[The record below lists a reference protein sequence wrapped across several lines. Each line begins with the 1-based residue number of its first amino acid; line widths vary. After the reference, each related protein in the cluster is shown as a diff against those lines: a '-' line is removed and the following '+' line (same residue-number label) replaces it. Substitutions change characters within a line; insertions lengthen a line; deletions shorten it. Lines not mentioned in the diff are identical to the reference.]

1 MRSIVSGMAGKK
13 TSVTATERMLNLVAL
28 LSESNAPLTLE
39 DIAHKMRGQYPDNS
53 EARRTSFERDKKSLR
68 KLGIPI
74 TMRTLAGTDAGK
86 TAYSIDRSGYSL
98 IDFGLT
104 SDEMAALQQAAAMVQ
119 IGTTWG
125 KQAVQWLGGEITSAE
140 APTAVNVAVGSQLLP
155 VVWEAV
161 SSLRTLT
168 FQYRGKS
175 RLVYPYGLLARN
187 GFWYL
192 IGHDTTRDAQVTFRI
207 DRIEGDVKAGEHNS
221 FTRPEDFDLATA
233 YMRDA
238 KEFSDG
244 GNEMAIVR
252 VDHRVA
258 PAVLRELGDEAV
270 VARRSDGLIDVEVA
284 CGNTTAFESWLFAMV
299 DRAEVI
305 SPTDVR
311 ARVIGRLQEMA
322 GSNS

>member
-1 MRSIVSGMAGKK
+1 MAGKK
-13 TSVTATERMLNLVAL
+13 LTVTATERILNLVAL
-28 LSESNAPLTLE
+28 LSESNAPLTFE
-39 DIAHKMRGQYPDNS
+39 DIVSRMHGQYSENS
-53 EARRTSFERDKKSLR
+53 EARRTTFERDKKSLR
-68 KLGIPI
+68 KLGVPL
-74 TMRTLAGTDAGK
+74 TTRTLAGADAGK

-104 SDEMAALQQAAAMVQ
+104 HEEMAALQQAAAMVQ

-140 APTAVNVAVGSQLLP
+140 APTAVNVVVGSHMLP
-155 VVWEAV
+155 TVWEAV
-161 SSLRTLT
+161 SSSRPLT

-175 RLVYPYGLLARN
+175 RLVHPYGLLARN

-207 DRIEGDVKAGEHNS
+207 DRIEGDVKAGENNS
-221 FTRPEDFDLATA
+221 FVRPEDFDLATA

-244 GNEMAIVR
+244 GNEVAIVR

-270 VARRSDGLIDVEVA
+270 VARRSDGSIDVEVA

-305 SPTDVR
+305 SPADVR

-322 GSNS
+322 GSIS

>member
-1 MRSIVSGMAGKK
+1 MPSIVSGMAGKK
-13 TSVTATERMLNLVAL
+13 LTVTATERILNLVAL
-28 LSESNAPLTLE
+28 LSESNAPLTFE
-39 DIAHKMRGQYPDNS
+39 DIVVKMRGQYSENS
-53 EARRTSFERDKKSLR
+53 EARRTTFERDKKSLR
-68 KLGIPI
+68 KLGVPL
-74 TMRTLAGTDAGK
+74 TTRTLAGADAGK
-86 TAYSIDRSGYSL
+86 TAYSIDRSGYAL

-104 SDEMAALQQAAAMVQ
+104 HEEMAALQQAAAMVQ
-119 IGTTWG
+119 IGTSWG

-140 APTAVNVAVGSQLLP
+140 APTAVNVSVGSHMLP
-155 VVWEAV
+155 TVWEAV
-161 SSLRTLT
+161 SLSRPLT

-175 RLVYPYGLLARN
+175 RLVHPYGLLARN

-207 DRIEGDVKAGEHNS
+207 DRIEGDVKAGESNS
-221 FTRPEDFDLATA
+221 FARPEDFDLATA

-258 PAVLRELGDEAV
+258 PAVLRELGDEAI
-270 VARRSDGLIDVEVA
+270 VARRSDGSVDVEVA

-305 SPTDVR
+305 SPAGVR
-311 ARVIGRLQEMA
+311 ARVVGRLQEMA

>member
-1 MRSIVSGMAGKK
+1 MAGKK
-13 TSVTATERMLNLVAL
+13 LTVTATERILNLVAL
-28 LSESNAPLTLE
+28 LSESNAPLTFE
-39 DIAHKMRGQYPDNS
+39 DIVVKMRGQYSENS
-53 EARRTSFERDKKSLR
+53 EARRTTFERDKKSLR
-68 KLGIPI
+68 KLGVPL
-74 TMRTLAGTDAGK
+74 TTRTLAGADAGK
-86 TAYSIDRSGYSL
+86 TAYSIDRSGYAL

-104 SDEMAALQQAAAMVQ
+104 HEEMAALQQAAAMVQ
-119 IGTTWG
+119 IGTSWG

-140 APTAVNVAVGSQLLP
+140 APTAVNVSVGSHMLP
-155 VVWEAV
+155 TVWEAV
-161 SSLRTLT
+161 SLSRPLT

-175 RLVYPYGLLARN
+175 RLVHPYGLLARN

-207 DRIEGDVKAGEHNS
+207 DRIEGDVKAGESNS
-221 FTRPEDFDLATA
+221 FARPEDFDLATA

-258 PAVLRELGDEAV
+258 PAVLRELGDEAI
-270 VARRSDGLIDVEVA
+270 VARRSDGSVDVEVA

-305 SPTDVR
+305 SPADVR

>member
-1 MRSIVSGMAGKK
+1 MAGKK
-13 TSVTATERMLNLVAL
+13 SSGTATERILNLVAL

-39 DIAHKMRGQYPDNS
+39 DIAHKMRGQYPEKS

-74 TMRTLAGTDAGK
+74 TTRTLAGADAGK
-86 TAYSIDRSGYSL
+86 TAYSIDRSEYSL

-104 SDEMAALQQAAAMVQ
+104 HDEMAALQQAAAMVQ

-125 KQAVQWLGGEITSAE
+125 KQAVQWLGGEITGAE
-140 APTAVNVAVGSQLLP
+140 APTAVNVAVGSQQLP

-161 SSLRTLT
+161 SSLKPLT
-168 FQYRGKS
+168 FQYRSKS
-175 RLVYPYGLLARN
+175 RLVHPYGLLARN

-192 IGHDTTRDAQVTFRI
+192 IGHDAARDAQVTFRV
-207 DRIEGDVKAGEHNS
+207 DRIEGDVVPGEANS
-221 FTRPEDFDLATA
+221 FERPENFDLATA

-244 GNEMAIVR
+244 ASEMAIVR

-258 PAVLRELGDEAV
+258 PAVLRELGEEAL
-270 VARRSDGLIDVEVA
+270 VARRSDGSIDVEVA
-284 CGNTTAFESWLFAMV
+284 CGNATAFESWLFAMV
-299 DRAEVI
+299 DRAVVIAPAEVR
-305 SPTDVR
+305 T
-311 ARVIGRLQEMA
+311 RVMQRLTEMA
-322 GSNS
+322 EARS

>member
-1 MRSIVSGMAGKK
+1 MAGKK
-13 TSVTATERMLNLVAL
+13 LTVTATERILNLVAL
-28 LSESNAPLTLE
+28 LSESNAPLTFE
-39 DIAHKMRGQYPDNS
+39 DIVVKMRGQYSENS
-53 EARRTSFERDKKSLR
+53 EARRTTFERDKKSLR
-68 KLGIPI
+68 KLGVPL
-74 TMRTLAGTDAGK
+74 TTRTLAGADAGK
-86 TAYSIDRSGYSL
+86 TAYSIDRSGYAL

-104 SDEMAALQQAAAMVQ
+104 HEEMAALQQAAAMVQ
-119 IGTTWG
+119 IGTSWG

-140 APTAVNVAVGSQLLP
+140 APTAVNVSVGSHMLP
-155 VVWEAV
+155 TVWEAV
-161 SSLRTLT
+161 SLSRPLT

-175 RLVYPYGLLARN
+175 RLVHPYGLLARN

-207 DRIEGDVKAGEHNS
+207 DRIEGDVKAGESNS
-221 FTRPEDFDLATA
+221 FARPEDFDLATA

-258 PAVLRELGDEAV
+258 PAVLRELGDEAI
-270 VARRSDGLIDVEVA
+270 VARRSDGSVDVEVA

-305 SPTDVR
+305 SPAGVR
-311 ARVIGRLQEMA
+311 ARVVGRLQEMA